1 MFNYQ
6 DTKDVKSKVK
16 IGNWRS
22 LRWRQDS
29 LSFLHSFSAGF
40 NSQDTKPLSNSKENR
55 KSNNGANAPR
65 RIYLFPQSCRRVQ
78 LIKIFWTVRL
88 AEHFCRKIG
97 RWRRTRWVLGSLS
110 FFLRNEAKIQFIRIQ
125 RAWRIPYEN
134 RRLTQCATH
143 TRKSIF
149 FTRDLARVQLS
160 RYQGRQ
166 KQSKNRK
173 LTKSSMKTRQFIF
186 FTQLFGRVQLPK
198 IPSH

>member
-1 MFNYQ
+1 MH
-6 DTKDVKSKVK
+6 T
-16 IGNWRS
+16 
-22 LRWRQDS
+22 
-29 LSFLHSFSAGF
+29 
-40 NSQDTKPLSNSKENR
+40 R
-55 KSNNGANAPR
+55 KSIFFTRDLA
-65 RIYLFPQSCRRVQ
+65 RVQ
-78 LIKIFWTVRL
+78 LLKIFWTVRL

-149 FTRDLARVQLS
+149 FTRDLARIQLS

-173 LTKSSMKTRQFIF
+173 LTKSSMKTRKFIF
-186 FTQLFGRVQLPK
+186 FTQLFGRVQLLK
-198 IPSH
+198 ISSRQATQRDRNFNSLSVCYILIFVSKHVYLLF